1 MSQNKH
7 KQIIRVCNLID
18 WSKSFVD
25 ENGSFYCGTTDEQ
38 KRNAAEIIDRAEVV
52 IATMDLHPVS
62 APEHAVNGGLYPV
75 HNAVKPWEYNPD
87 FVYMKTQDGEEL
99 QLGDKTLSP
108 ELTGILSD
116 VASASNA
123 SKEKGGLI
131 VPREVYF
138 QGENQSIF
146 CQPDDIEATF
156 FQKIITKDDFLEGDF
171 DYITAPKKYF
181 DATRLDSII
190 SLPDVKIKGVPE
202 QNFNIFSL
210 LKKKFPPDKYELVF
224 INTGV
229 VEGICRLHT
238 SIGLRQMF
246 PFDRIINISNA
257 TTPLYGIGLG
267 YKTAEES
274 RQASTRV
281 CKDIGIEYMTTEECL
296 KEFT

>member
-1 MSQNKH
+1 
-7 KQIIRVCNLID
+7 
-18 WSKSFVD
+18 
-25 ENGSFYCGTTDEQ
+25 
-38 KRNAAEIIDRAEVV
+38 
-52 IATMDLHPVS
+52 
-62 APEHAVNGGLYPV
+62 
-75 HNAVKPWEYNPD
+75 
-87 FVYMKTQDGEEL
+87 MKTQDGEE
-99 QLGDKTLSP
+99 QRLGDKTLSP

-116 VASASNA
+116 ASSAS
-123 SKEKGGLI
+123 KGKSGLI

-138 QGENQSIF
+138 QEENQAVF
-146 CQPDDIEATF
+146 CHPEDIEATF
-156 FQKIITKDDFLEGDF
+156 HQKIISKGDFLEGDF
-171 DYITAPKKYF
+171 NYITAPKKYF
-181 DATRLDSII
+181 DATRLDSAIT
-190 SLPDVKIKGVPE
+190 LPDVEMKGVPA
-202 QNFNIFSL
+202 QNFNIYSL

-246 PFDRIINISNA
+246 PIDRIINISNA